1 MASANRSE
9 DDARTMPRALVLA
22 TAPIHKRAFGIAVGT
37 ALALVMF
44 LATAVYLLRV
54 DPEAARQQPFG
65 PGLLVNYFYG
75 YSLSWTGAFVA
86 LCWGFAVGFVIGWFV
101 AFCRNLVLAAS
112 IFAIRTRSELA
123 ATRDFLDHI

>member
-1 MASANRSE
+1 MSPSNPTTADGE
-9 DDARTMPRALVLA
+9 TLPPVLELA
-22 TAPIHKRAFGIAVGT
+22 TAPVHKRAFGIAVGV
-37 ALALVMF
+37 ALAIVMF
-44 LATAVYLLRV
+44 HVTAIYLLRV
-54 DPEAARQQPFG
+54 DPETAERTDFG
-65 PGLLVNYFYG
+65 PGLLVHYFYG

-86 LCWGFAVGFVIGWFV
+86 LFWGFVVGFVIGWFV